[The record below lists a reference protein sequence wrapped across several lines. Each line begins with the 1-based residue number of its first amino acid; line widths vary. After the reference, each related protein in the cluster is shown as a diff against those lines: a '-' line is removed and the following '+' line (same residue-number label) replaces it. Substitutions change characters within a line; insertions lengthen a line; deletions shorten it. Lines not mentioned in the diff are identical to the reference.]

1 MDNHYHLLLETPY
14 ANLSKA
20 MHYLNTSY
28 SNYFKAKYSL
38 VGSIF
43 QGRYKSIVVNN
54 DAYLL
59 VLSAYIHLN
68 PVRAAIVK
76 SPEEYHWS
84 SYSNYISRDVHV
96 SWLRTDIILENYD
109 INEYHAYVINWH
121 NRHKSI
127 NTEEIYGKNGVLGSD
142 EFIEDIKDR
151 VRTMIKYNNKSTDEY
166 YEAKHLLNLSK
177 DDIEKILIE
186 KLNILKEQL
195 YLKKR
200 GNILRLLFIYGLKQY
215 TGMTLREIGSVFDIK
230 YTTVSSLVNMFILKS
245 ENNVKIKQYKEK
257 LDNILDNSN

>member
-1 MDNHYHLLLETPY
+1 MNNHYHLLLETPY

-43 QGRYKSIVVNN
+43 QGRYKSIVINS

-84 SYSNYISRDVHV
+84 SYSNYISRDMHV
-96 SWLRTDIILENYD
+96 SWLRTNIILENYD
-109 INEYHAYVINWH
+109 INEYHAYVINKY
-121 NRHKSI
+121 RTDI
-127 NTEEIYGKNGVLGSD
+127 ICNTEEIYGKNGVLGSD

-151 VRTMIKYNNKSTDEY
+151 VNIKRDW
-166 YEAKHLLNLSK
+166 
-177 DDIEKILIE
+177 
-186 KLNILKEQL
+186 
-195 YLKKR
+195 
-200 GNILRLLFIYGLKQY
+200 F
-215 TGMTLREIGSVFDIK
+215 SV
-230 YTTVSSLVNMFILKS
+230 
-245 ENNVKIKQYKEK
+245 
-257 LDNILDNSN
+257 